1 MGKDLKN
8 NQALKDI
15 SLFLKKDRE
24 EYAYEIGKEKKAE
37 IRQIFL
43 DFIGGLCTS
52 SGCAGCGNC
61 RSGGV
66 ACAGCSLSK
75 GRAGES
81 GDSGYRH

>member
-1 MGKDLKN
+1 MASWLELCFLIENWGMGKDLKN

-52 SGCAGCGNC
+52 SGW
-61 RSGGV
+61 
-66 ACAGCSLSK
+66 
-75 GRAGES
+75 
-81 GDSGYRH
+81 